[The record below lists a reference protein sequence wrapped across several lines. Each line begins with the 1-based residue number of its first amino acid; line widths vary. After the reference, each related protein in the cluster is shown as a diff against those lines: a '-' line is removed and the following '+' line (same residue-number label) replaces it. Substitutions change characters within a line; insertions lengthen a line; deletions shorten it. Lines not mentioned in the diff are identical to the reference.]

1 MIAERLLCDRCHQ
14 SLSVF
19 GRISRRAESDRA
31 TIAVINR
38 LAFLAEFRGEMAVIT
53 SVFGRSSRRD
63 WSDPCHRSQMVFGR
77 ISRCDHGP
85 DEKDIN
91 EYFLS
96 QKKSSE
102 LKFVLKFA

>member
-14 SLSVF
+14 SLRVF

-31 TIAVINR
+31 AIAVINR

-63 WSDPCHRSQMVFGR
+63 WSDRAAIAVIDRRWFSA
-77 ISRCDHGP
+77 
-85 DEKDIN
+85 E
-91 EYFLS
+91 FLVAITVRT
-96 QKKSSE
+96 KKT
-102 LKFVLKFA
+102 